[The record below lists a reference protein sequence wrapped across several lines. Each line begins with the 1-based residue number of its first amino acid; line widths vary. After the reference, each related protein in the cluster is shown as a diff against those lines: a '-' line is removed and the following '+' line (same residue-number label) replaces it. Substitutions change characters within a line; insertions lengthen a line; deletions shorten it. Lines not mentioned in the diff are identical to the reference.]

1 MSGSGTVSM
10 SGMPR
15 RSVRY
20 VRRWPRSLT
29 SRQLSSSMEI
39 WRMRSDGGGAEQLTR
54 DEHSNWFP
62 HPSPDG
68 RWVVFLTYLEDQ
80 GDAHPF
86 GRQVKLR
93 LLDTRDDSVRDLT
106 APFFGGQGTLNV
118 PSWSPDSS
126 RVAYVAYSVQ

>member
-1 MSGSGTVSM
+1 
-10 SGMPR
+10 MPAALLE
-15 RSVRY
+15 
-20 VRRWPRSLT
+20 W
-29 SRQLSSSMEI
+29 
-39 WRMRSDGGGAEQLTR
+39 TR

-80 GDAHPF
+80 GDTHPF

-93 LLDTRDDSVRDLT
+93 LLDLRDNSVRDLT

-118 PSWSPDSS
+118 PSWSPDSR
-126 RVAYVAYSVQ
+126 RVAYVVYSALDRDHSILGWHLLGAEDL